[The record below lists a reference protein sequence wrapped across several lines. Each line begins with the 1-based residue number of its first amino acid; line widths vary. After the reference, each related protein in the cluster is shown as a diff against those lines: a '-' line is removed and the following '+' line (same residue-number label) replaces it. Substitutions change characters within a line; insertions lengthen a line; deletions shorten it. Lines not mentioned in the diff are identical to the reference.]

1 MSRRQGEA
9 FMDEEESMEEILGLK
24 KQTASLKQSKLSSN
38 MNAIA
43 VLDMIKNLQDEI
55 EVTIIFNN
63 NFLLSLL
70 VF

>member
-1 MSRRQGEA
+1 
-9 FMDEEESMEEILGLK
+9 MDEEESMEEILGLK